1 MANNYRYTQNKSER
15 TLRLGFIPLFTAL
28 TAVGAQISLPIG
40 SVPITLQMLFVFL
53 TGFLLEPI
61 DAFVSMALYLV
72 LGASGIPVFANFSAG
87 LSHLVGP
94 TAGYLWAFPISALLI
109 ANLRRK
115 LGNIFAG
122 FVGLSIVYF
131 HGWLVLGMYLKNF
144 SKAFLVGVVPFAL
157 IDAVKLAL
165 AIYAAQ
171 KIEKV
176 LGGSVYGKA

>member
-1 MANNYRYTQNKSER
+1 MANNYRYTQNRSVR

-61 DAFVSMALYLV
+61 DAFISMALYLV

-94 TAGYLWAFPISALLI
+94 TAGYLWAFPIAALSI
-109 ANLRRK
+109 SYLRKK
-115 LGNIFAG
+115 LSNIFAG
-122 FVGLSIVYF
+122 FVGLSVVYSL
-131 HGWLVLGMYLKNF
+131 GWFVLGVYLKNF
-144 SKAFLVGVVPFAL
+144 NKAFLVGVVPFVL
-157 IDAVKLAL
+157 IDAIKLRL